1 MTYVTIYSGPDFDY
15 GLGDG
20 PGTALFIDNLDDVYG
35 VLQEFKGWFAD
46 HRFLKV
52 WHNYGFDR
60 HVLWNE
66 VIDVQGL
73 GGDTMH
79 MARLLDSSRVAGNG
93 GYSLESLTADYV
105 GRKKESMKTLFD
117 VPRIKRDGE
126 AGSLVDVPPVEVMQ
140 RDPQHRAEWI
150 TYAGYDAKGTWLLR
164 NKLEEKLR
172 KIRLIKERNLFDY
185 YWMHMRPFGHVK
197 GIRVDDT
204 NYLAKVEQ
212 KAKNDRE
219 RHRATFA
226 RWAEEQIGPD
236 GLALTRHPRCNSKHF
251 CLVGPKIPKPRKRRR
266 KCVRFRCPVWTFP
279 RMLWKPNGSAT
290 NNKRTINR
298 KTICETETVG

>member
-1 MTYVTIYSGPDFDY
+1 
-15 GLGDG
+15 
-20 PGTALFIDNLDDVYG
+20 
-35 VLQEFKGWFAD
+35 
-46 HRFLKV
+46 
-52 WHNYGFDR
+52 
-60 HVLWNE
+60 
-66 VIDVQGL
+66 
-73 GGDTMH
+73 
-79 MARLLDSSRVAGNG
+79 
-93 GYSLESLTADYV
+93 
-105 GRKKESMKTLFD
+105 
-117 VPRIKRDGE
+117 
-126 AGSLVDVPPVEVMQ
+126 MQ
-140 RDPQHRAEWI
+140 RDPQHREKWI
-150 TYAGYDAKGTWLLR
+150 KYAGYDAKGTWLLR

-172 KIRLIKERNLFDY
+172 KIRWINKRNLFDY
-185 YWMHMRPFGHVK
+185 YWMHMRPFGHVLTEMERK

-212 KAKNDRE
+212 TAKNDRE

-236 GLALTRHPRCNSKHF
+236 GLALNTASSVQLQTFLFGGAKNTKT
-251 CLVGPKIPKPRKRRR
+251 RKRRR